1 MLIYSVLLI
10 SSVQQ
15 SGSVIHIFIFFI
27 FFSTMVYYS
36 VLNIGRPGV
45 LQSVGLRRVRYHLVT
60 EQQQQ
65 LNIIPCTIQ

>member
-1 MLIYSVLLI
+1 MY
-10 SSVQQ
+10 
-15 SGSVIHIFIFFI
+15 FFI
-27 FFSTMVYYS
+27 FFSTLVYYR

-45 LQSVGLRRVRYHLVT
+45 LQSIGLQRVRYHLVT